1 MIKLITL
8 AFIFFSTVALLPPGK
23 WDLTDKSL
31 RKELGKIEEIGLSE
45 WKEMTVP
52 ESLMVEGKFFQ
63 SGQGD
68 HEKFLYAGR
77 VQTCRQGGCSAPSG
91 AFSSVISEF
100 FDYFIL
106 FDNSRAVQLVKIYNY
121 EATHGQEVANKGWLK
136 QFQEYN
142 GDEPLIVGKN
152 IDAISGATISVY
164 ALTSDVR
171 EKTIILKK
179 MTAEEN

>member
-1 MIKLITL
+1 MIKLLPITI
-8 AFIFFSTVALLPPGK
+8 IFSVTTALLSPGK
-23 WDLTDKSL
+23 WDLNDKSL
-31 RKELGKIEEIGLSE
+31 RKELSKIEETGLSE
-45 WKEMTVP
+45 WKEITIP

-77 VQTCRQGGCSAPSG
+77 VQTCRQGGCSAPSD
-91 AFSSVISEF
+91 AFSSVVSEF

-106 FDNSRAVQLVKIYNY
+106 FDNSRAVRLVKIYNY
-121 EATHGQEVANKGWLK
+121 EATHGQEVTNKGWLK
-136 QFQEYN
+136 QFQKYN

-179 MTAEEN
+179 MTAEEK